1 MLGLPLRYLLKHPV
15 SGVADLAAD
24 PLEIWSTMYDD
35 YVYMREQREPQIPI
49 PVPDNG
55 WEARLHEALGVAWP
69 CGVDVGVLELIGR
82 RSSAELEAKGIR
94 AGPGELS
101 LLE

>member
-35 YVYMREQREPQIPI
+35 YVYMREQREPKFQCR
-49 PVPDNG
+49 VRQ
-55 WEARLHEALGVAWP
+55 RLG
-69 CGVDVGVLELIGR
+69 
-82 RSSAELEAKGIR
+82 SAA
-94 AGPGELS
+94 S
-101 LLE
+101 